1 MSKKVLITG
10 GAGYIG
16 SVLTPILLE
25 KGYEVCVIDN
35 LMFDQIS
42 LLSCSHNKNFT
53 FINGDAM
60 DENLIKQEVAKA
72 DIIIPLAALVGAPL
86 CKRNPKLAK
95 MINYE
100 AVKSLT
106 SKSSLILGEIPK
118 TVAKRKVT
126 QFPLSSKYCSA
137 CTLSIPYSEIG
148 RKGDSSVHIA
158 SFSPIP

>member
-42 LLSCSHNKNFT
+42 LLSCSHHKNFT

-60 DENLIKQEVAKA
+60 DEKLIKQEVAKA
-72 DIIIPLAALVGAPL
+72 DVIIPLAALVGAPL
-86 CKRNPKLAK
+86 CIR
-95 MINYE
+95 INE
-100 AVKSLT
+100 NLRRTCKIT
-106 SKSSLILGEIPK
+106 DH
-118 TVAKRKVT
+118 
-126 QFPLSSKYCSA
+126 F
-137 CTLSIPYSEIG
+137 YSFTIN
-148 RKGDSSVHIA
+148 H
-158 SFSPIP
+158 FS